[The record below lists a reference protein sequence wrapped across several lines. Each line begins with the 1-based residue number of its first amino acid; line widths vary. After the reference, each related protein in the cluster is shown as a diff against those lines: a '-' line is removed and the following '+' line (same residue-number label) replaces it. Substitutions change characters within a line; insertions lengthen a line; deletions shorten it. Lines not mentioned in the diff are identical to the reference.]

1 MDVLSEVLR
10 IVRLSGAMHFSA
22 DFTEP
27 WAFSSTPPALFQARL
42 KLPGGSVTP
51 FHIIVEGS
59 SWVTVGDLPPVR
71 IGSGDVVVFP
81 RCDQHV
87 MASGLEV
94 TPVPIADI
102 YRHPSSD
109 EITHLAYGGGGAPA
123 RFVCGYL
130 HFDHRFSPL
139 LDSLPPLLCIR
150 RRESTLVLE
159 TPDRSG
165 TSEHVID
172 QSHEVNWWNA
182 SLRYLTGETLRPGA
196 GNHAILG
203 RLAESLFIEVVRWR
217 LRYADQGSSGW
228 LAGLHDPQVGRV
240 LKLLQ
245 TRPEYPWTVEE
256 LAREAAMSRA
266 ALAQRFV
273 ALVGQSPIEYLTDWR
288 MHVARHLLG
297 ESQLGLG
304 EIAERVGYASEAA
317 FSRAFRRTSGMPP
330 STWRRCEPLQRLS
343 A

>member
-22 DFTEP
+22 DFTAP
-27 WAFSSTPPALFQARL
+27 WAFSSSPPALFTARL

-51 FHIIVEGS
+51 FHVIVDGHC
-59 SWVTVGDLPPVR
+59 WVTVDDLPPMR
-71 IGSGDVVVFP
+71 IGSGDVIVFP

-87 MASGLEV
+87 MASGLDV
-94 TPVPIADI
+94 APVPIADV
-102 YRHPSSD
+102 YRHPSD
-109 EITHLAYGGGGAPA
+109 DQITHMAYGGGGTPA

-139 LDSLPPLLCIR
+139 LDSLPPVLCIR
-150 RRESTLVLE
+150 SRDDAIVLE
-159 TPDRSG
+159 TLDRSG

-172 QSHEVNWWNA
+172 QPHEVDWWKA
-182 SLRYLTGETLRPGA
+182 SLRYLVGETLHPGA
-196 GNHAILG
+196 GNHAVLG
-203 RLAESLFIEVVRWR
+203 RMAESLFIEVVRWR
-217 LRYADQGSSGW
+217 LRYTDQGSSGW

-240 LKLLQ
+240 LRLLH

-273 ALVGQSPIEYLTDWR
+273 ALVGQSPIEYLTEWR
-288 MHVARHLLG
+288 MHVARHLLE

-317 FSRAFRRTSGMPP
+317 FSRAFRRTTGLPP
-330 STWRRCEPLQRLS
+330 GTWRRSEPLQRMS